1 MAETK
6 RDWDTLTVDLS
17 GIKTVEELHAALKE
31 AFEFPEYYGGNL
43 DALHDCLTDITEPTE
58 VTFAG
63 YKAAKKALEADF
75 YAFRNVVEDSADEN
89 ENLTVKWRRRK

>member
-1 MAETK
+1 MN
-6 RDWDTLTVDLS
+6 TVLIDLS
-17 GIKTVEELHAALKE
+17 KITTKEALNAALKE
-31 AFEFPEYYGGNL
+31 GLSFPDYYGGNL